1 MSGRAGL
8 TSEQIARFG
17 ITDGEL
23 ADLKEHDPNKE
34 GDITMPRTP
43 LPADATREQ
52 KLAAL
57 PKLAGASGNPA
68 YEGVLGRLA
77 ETAVAKLGEVEDALE
92 DLADEFA
99 IRFQADDE
107 RAAARDRISRRLRP
121 PARSQAERGRSGR
134 HHGGG

>member
-1 MSGRAGL
+1 
-8 TSEQIARFG
+8 
-17 ITDGEL
+17 
-23 ADLKEHDPNKE
+23 
-34 GDITMPRTP
+34 MPRTP

-68 YEGVLGRLA
+68 YERVLGRLA

-107 RAAARDRISRRLRP
+107 RAAARDRISRCLRP
-121 PARSQAERGRSGR
+121 PARSQAERGRFGR

>member
-8 TSEQIARFG
+8 TAEQIARFG
-17 ITDGEL
+17 ITDEEL
-23 ADLKEHDPNKE
+23 ADLEEHDPNTE
-34 GDITMPRTP
+34 GDTTMPRTP

-57 PKLAGASGNPA
+57 PPLPGASGNPA
-68 YEGVLGRLA
+68 YERVLGRLA
-77 ETAVAKLGEVEDALE
+77 DTAIAKLGEVDDSLT

-107 RAAARDRISRRLRP
+107 RAAARDRIATTARTHRLKP
-121 PARSQAERGRSGR
+121 RG
-134 HHGGG
+134 

>member
-17 ITDGEL
+17 ITDEEL
-23 ADLKEHDPNKE
+23 ADLEEHDPNKE
-34 GDITMPRTP
+34 GETTMPRTP

-57 PKLAGASGNPA
+57 PPLPGVSGNPA
-68 YEGVLGRLA
+68 YERVLGRLA
-77 ETAVAKLGEVEDALE
+77 DTAIAKLGEVDDSLT

-107 RAAARDRISRRLRP
+107 RAAARDRIATTARDHRLKP
-121 PARSQAERGRSGR
+121 RG
-134 HHGGG
+134 

>member
-8 TSEQIARFG
+8 TAEEIARFG
-17 ITDGEL
+17 ITDEEL
-23 ADLKEHDPNKE
+23 ADLEEHDPNKE
-34 GDITMPRTP
+34 EGDTTMPRTP

-57 PKLAGASGNPA
+57 PPLAGASGNPA
-68 YEGVLGRLA
+68 YERVLGRLA
-77 ETAVAKLGEVEDALE
+77 DTAIGKLAEVDDSLT

-107 RAAARDRISRRLRP
+107 RAAARDRISTTASAHRLKP
-121 PARSQAERGRSGR
+121 RG
-134 HHGGG
+134 

>member
-8 TSEQIARFG
+8 TAEQIARFG
-17 ITDGEL
+17 ITDEEL
-23 ADLKEHDPNKE
+23 ADLEEHDPNKE
-34 GDITMPRTP
+34 GDTTMPRTP

-57 PKLAGASGNPA
+57 PPLPGASGNPA
-68 YEGVLGRLA
+68 YERVLGRLA
-77 ETAVAKLGEVEDALE
+77 DTAIAKLGEVDDSLT

-107 RAAARDRISRRLRP
+107 RAAARDRIATTASAHRLKP
-121 PARSQAERGRSGR
+121 RG
-134 HHGGG
+134 